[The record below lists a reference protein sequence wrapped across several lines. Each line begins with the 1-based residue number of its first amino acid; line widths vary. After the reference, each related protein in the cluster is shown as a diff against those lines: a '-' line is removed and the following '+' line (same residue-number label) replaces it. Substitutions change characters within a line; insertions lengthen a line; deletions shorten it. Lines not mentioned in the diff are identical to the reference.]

1 MPEIRNTSAKETRF
15 PRDRSGQLRF
25 RKYPLWW
32 CFLENF
38 PLMLIISVSR
48 DQYESISF
56 KFIYVQTKLLQ
67 YTVSLIYTHLPNLK
81 KLCSLLYYLYDKDT
95 LINNNCHK
103 GESVIYFFIFASG
116 NVIQTQLRC
125 SLRKNVNVMRI
136 DSSFYA
142 GILKGAICFSTV

>member
-32 CFLENF
+32 CFLENLS
-38 PLMLIISVSR
+38 LMLIISVSR
-48 DQYESISF
+48 DQYESIAC
-56 KFIYVQTKLLQ
+56 KFIYVPCRLFIH
-67 YTVSLIYTHLPNLK
+67 IYLTWKNFPRFFITYMIK
-81 KLCSLLYYLYDKDT
+81 TRWQWGS
-95 LINNNCHK
+95 INNNCHK

-125 SLRKNVNVMRI
+125 SLRKSVNVTRI
-136 DSSFYA
+136 DSWFYA
-142 GILKGAICFSTV
+142 GILKGAICFSTA